1 LSIPRLAFAFL
12 ALLFFQYATAAD
24 AAPPHES
31 SATGAFVFS
40 PYKDLLLYLDPHAPA
55 ISIATDDGVVPAV
68 REGKS
73 NLPGGVRTLTWAFAT
88 AECGA
93 ELWRDVPAQ
102 ALADANVRAFDQAGV
117 SYIIST
123 GGAEGVFT
131 CTTDEGISVACTT
144 ARWIAICLP
153 RCERRDVDLPLACW
167 RAEPQF
173 HQRVCR
179 RAALTASSGRG
190 SMV

>member
-1 LSIPRLAFAFL
+1 MSIPRLAFALL

-40 PYKDLLLYLDPHAPA
+40 PYKDVLLYLDPHAPA

-88 AECGA
+88 GECGA

-102 ALADANVRAFDQAGV
+102 ALADANARAFDQAGV

-144 ARWIAICLP
+144 GRWIAICSPAANALMK
-153 RCERRDVDLPLACW
+153 LPLACW